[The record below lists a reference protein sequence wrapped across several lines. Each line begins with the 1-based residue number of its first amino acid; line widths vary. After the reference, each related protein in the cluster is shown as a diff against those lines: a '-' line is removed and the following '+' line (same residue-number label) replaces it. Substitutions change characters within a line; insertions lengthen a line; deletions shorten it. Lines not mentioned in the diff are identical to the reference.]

1 MARPIGRPKGNVF
14 QSYRRRNGLA
24 VPPGA
29 FNVEAK
35 STIYWAL
42 HKLWGQSPNLG
53 DRLTSFRYRKE
64 GHPDWELCRGAEVAM
79 LVMGRSGPEWAYGEA
94 LPLDKEAM
102 RFLHWCRREV
112 ALNAGTRGGRKP
124 NPDAIFKTAL
134 SAVVAAEVIGSLG
147 RNHLDLPSAREIS
160 QIWYVLF
167 RESESHEAIRA
178 RLKRTGQFC
187 ERYGEDPALKFLRRD
202 KLVMGKN
209 HKKFALLGAMIRSG
223 L

>member
-14 QSYRRRNGLA
+14 ESSRRRSGLA
-24 VPPGA
+24 VPSGA
-29 FNVEAK
+29 FSVEAR
-35 STIYWAL
+35 SRIEWTL
-42 HKLWGQSPNLG
+42 HKLWGQNS
-53 DRLTSFRYRKE
+53 RHRVRFTSFRYREE

-79 LVMGRSGPEWAYGEA
+79 LVMGRSRPEWAYGEA

-167 RESESHEAIRA
+167 REWESHEAIRA

-187 ERYGEDPALKFLRRD
+187 ERYGEDPAFMFLRRE
-202 KLVMGKN
+202 KWVAGK
-209 HKKFALLGAMIRSG
+209 HQRKFALLGTAILREV
-223 L
+223 